1 MKPKYFA
8 LLAVVALAVACDSGG
23 GGDSAS
29 SSSKKEAPPADEV
42 KARADEV
49 YATFRGIYDNL
60 PAPSSKATPCPDDKI
75 REWTGDE
82 QQRQVTFLAYQSLRS
97 TIGEPWDGKNSLV
110 RFMTN
115 SKLRYQPQ
123 GKLELDKQHN
133 VKQLMRMWDFVH
145 YIGVVVP
152 SAERQ
157 AKATTAHVGVGGA
170 LAGQL
175 VIYRKG
181 EMAPICNTPFS
192 VQGSGAA
199 RYSHG
204 VGASATDKKNKAQH
218 ALKKSLCRDIKKVLT
233 EKISSLSQV
242 LKASYLDCNSV

>member
-1 MKPKYFA
+1 MKPRYLT
-8 LLAVVALAVACDSGG
+8 LLAVVVLAVACDSSGG
-23 GGDSAS
+23 GESESPPA
-29 SSSKKEAPPADEV
+29 KKEAPAADEV

-49 YATFRGIYDNL
+49 YGTFRGIYDNL

-75 REWTGDE
+75 REWTSDE
-82 QQRQVTFLAYQSLRS
+82 RELEVTFLAYQSLRS
-97 TIGEPWDGKNSLV
+97 TIGEPWDGTNSLV

-115 SKLRYQPQ
+115 SKLRYQPRE
-123 GKLELDKQHN
+123 KLKLDARHN
-133 VKQLMRMWDFVH
+133 VKQLMRMWNFVH

-152 SAERQ
+152 SSERQ

-181 EMAPICNTPFS
+181 ESAPICSTPFS
-192 VQGSGAA
+192 VHGSGAA
-199 RYSHG
+199 QYSHR
-204 VGASATDKKNKAQH
+204 VGANATDKKNKAEY

-233 EKISSLSQV
+233 EKIGSLSKV